1 MSSRNLIGLP
11 SAAKPLAAD
20 HSMRKPMCS
29 DPSYQCIPLR
39 PLSDEAAVEILDFL
53 QVFTN
58 DFENRYGNQIR
69 RYYEERSRHNIVRGN
84 PCVATDDPP
93 F

>member
-1 MSSRNLIGLP
+1 
-11 SAAKPLAAD
+11 
-20 HSMRKPMCS
+20 MCS
-29 DPSYQCIPLR
+29 DHGYQCIPLR

-69 RYYEERSRHNIVRGN
+69 HYYEQHSCDSIIQTYPSEPNN
-84 PCVATDDPP
+84 DPP
-93 F
+93 S